1 MAKGPQRRRSRGL
14 MQTLRSPSARP
25 RKKKRPLWKRVLGFV
40 IGGLAIALL
49 ALMLGSQVV
58 SLLAPH
64 LLTRPT
70 VHNVEVLAVEGNGV
84 RVELFEQETLLPTL
98 PDQAVEVGD
107 PVTVEFRYRGKK
119 GDRQFTIDAWYRTK
133 ETADN

>member
-1 MAKGPQRRRSRGL
+1 
-14 MQTLRSPSARP
+14 MQTLRAPSARS
-25 RKKKRPLWKRVLGFV
+25 RKKKGPLWKRVLGFV

-64 LLTRPT
+64 LLTRPS
-70 VHNVEVLAVEGNGV
+70 VHNVEVLAVEGGV
-84 RVELFEQETLLPTL
+84 RVELFEQKTMLPPL
-98 PDQAVEVGD
+98 PDLAVEVGD

-119 GDRQFTIDAWYRTK
+119 GDRQFTIDTWYRTK
-133 ETADN
+133 EPADN